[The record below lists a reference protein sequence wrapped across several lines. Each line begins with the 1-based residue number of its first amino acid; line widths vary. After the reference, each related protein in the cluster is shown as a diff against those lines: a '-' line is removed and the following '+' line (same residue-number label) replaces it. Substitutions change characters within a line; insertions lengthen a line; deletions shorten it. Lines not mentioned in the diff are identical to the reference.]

1 MQIDDRSYHNLDNNS
16 MNEGESPDT
25 GIHKFYDIL
34 KYVNQ
39 IIYDGTIELIL
50 LIAIRLLTTRTN

>member
-1 MQIDDRSYHNLDNNS
+1 